1 MLPNLK
7 RLYTK
12 TLSIFER
19 CIRALRLLPERL
31 VRLLRHIG
39 SGLNLF
45 FVQNRRQTQYWW
57 QDFAF
62 LVFDIVALPEL
73 YETLFDFV
81 KWNTR
86 PLSPLE
92 KKLAASV
99 FGNAIRLDDIRI
111 DDSAKIGCKKRNIV
125 YVSYTTVNSWGRIRP
140 ETFIHELVHVWQF
153 QQMGGAYIPRALRA
167 QRTKEG
173 YNYGG
178 PGYLKEAIKNGQKF
192 TDFNLEQQADLI
204 CDYFSIKEGMK
215 PTWGKGVEADL
226 PVYQHFV
233 SQLHS

>member
-1 MLPNLK
+1 MLTNLK

-19 CIRALRLLPERL
+19 GFRALRLLPERL
-31 VRLLRHIG
+31 VRLFRHIG

-45 FVQNRRQTQYWW
+45 FVQNQRQTQHWW

-62 LVFDIVALPEL
+62 LVFDLVALPEL

-86 PLSPLE
+86 PLSRLE
-92 KKLAASV
+92 RKLAASV
-99 FGNAIRLDDIRI
+99 FGNAIRLDEVRI
-111 DDSAKIGCKKRNIV
+111 DDYAKFGCKKRNIV
-125 YVSYTTVNSWGRIRP
+125 YVSYMTINSWGRIRP

-153 QQMGGAYIPRALRA
+153 QQMGGAYIPQALRA

-178 PGYLKEAIKNGQKF
+178 ASHLKEAMQSGRKL

-204 CDYFSIKEGMK
+204 CDYFSIKKGLK
-215 PTWGKGVEADL
+215 PTWGKGAEVDL
-226 PVYQHFV
+226 PVYLYFV

>member
-1 MLPNLK
+1 MLSNLK

-19 CIRALRLLPERL
+19 GFRALRLLPERL
-31 VRLLRHIG
+31 VRLYRHIG
-39 SGLNLF
+39 SGLNRF
-45 FVQNRRQTQYWW
+45 FVQNNRQTQHWW
-57 QDFAF
+57 QDFSF
-62 LVFDIVALPEL
+62 LVFDLVALPEL
-73 YETLFDFV
+73 YETLFDFM

-92 KKLAASV
+92 KKMAASV
-99 FGNAIRLDDIRI
+99 FGDVIRLDEVRI
-111 DDSAKIGCKKRNIV
+111 DDCAKLGCKKRNIV
-125 YVSYTTVNSWGRIRP
+125 YVSYMTINSWGRIRP
-140 ETFIHELVHVWQF
+140 ETFIHELVHIWQF

-178 PGYLKEAIKNGQKF
+178 PSYLKEAIKSGQKL

-204 CDYFSIKEGMK
+204 CDYFSIMKGLK
-215 PTWGKGVEADL
+215 PTWGKGSEADL
-226 PVYQHFV
+226 PAYQYFV
-233 SQLHS
+233 SQLQA